1 MTQNQHNK
9 ACDNAL
15 AALRCDIDNIDD
27 QIISLLKAR
36 MEVVKKVGELKE
48 KSKESFFIRSNR
60 EADMIKNLAEKSQ
73 GILPKATIISIW
85 RKIITA
91 ANMLEQPLKI
101 AIHNPKDIA
110 EYEYLVRDYYD
121 NSVPIQNLDSVNN
134 VVLSLEKNEAQ
145 IGIFSLPEYD
155 LSLKEEG
162 SNENWWIA
170 LANNQDGLKIFAK
183 IPFIESLNS
192 KTKLVAV
199 AKKIPEK
206 SSEDNSLFC
215 VETSSAIDAN
225 KLVVAFEEQNL
236 KAKILKSVRLHKIEG
251 VNFYLIEVAGFW
263 LEEDEAVKNLSKTNI
278 KPYVKVIGHYAKEIF

>member
-9 ACDNAL
+9 ACDSDL
-15 AALRCDIDNIDD
+15 SVLRCDIDNIDE

-60 EADMIKNLAEKSQ
+60 EADMIKNLVQKSQ
-73 GILPKATIISIW
+73 GILPKATIVGIW

-91 ANMLEQPLKI
+91 ANMLEQPLKM
-101 AIHNPKDIA
+101 AIHNPKNVAD
-110 EYEYLVRDYYD
+110 YEYLVRDYYD

-145 IGIFSLPEYD
+145 IGIFALPEYD

-170 LANNQDGLKIFAK
+170 LANNRDGLKIFAK
-183 IPFIESLNS
+183 IPFIESRNS

-199 AKKIPEK
+199 AKKNPEK
-206 SSEDNSLFC
+206 SSDDNSLFC
-215 VETSSAIDAN
+215 VETSSAVDTN
-225 KLVVAFEEQNL
+225 KLVAVFEEQNL
-236 KAKILKSVRLHKIEG
+236 KAKVLKSVRLHKIEG
-251 VNFYLIEVAGFW
+251 VNFYLIEAAGFW
-263 LEEDEAVKNLSKTNI
+263 LEEDEAVKNLSKTSI